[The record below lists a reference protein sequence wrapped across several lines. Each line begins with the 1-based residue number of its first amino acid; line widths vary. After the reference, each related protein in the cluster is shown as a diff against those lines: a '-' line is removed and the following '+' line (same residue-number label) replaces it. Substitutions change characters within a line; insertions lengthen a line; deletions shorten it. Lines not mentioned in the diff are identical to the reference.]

1 MDADNESGTGN
12 SFVFVNDTRK
22 SAIKSLNNGLE
33 LRLLV
38 YFGRIYR
45 INSLINCGII

>member
-1 MDADNESGTGN
+1 MDADNQSGTGN
-12 SFVFVNDTRK
+12 SFVFVVDAHKR
-22 SAIKSLNNGLE
+22 AIKRSNGLE

>member
-12 SFVFVNDTRK
+12 SFVFVNDTH
-22 SAIKSLNNGLE
+22 AIKRSNGLE

-45 INSLINCGII
+45 INSLINRRII

>member
-1 MDADNESGTGN
+1 MDADNKSGAGN
-12 SFVFVNDTRK
+12 SFVFVNDICKSARK
-22 SAIKSLNNGLE
+22 SSNGLE

-45 INSLINCGII
+45 INSFINCGII